1 MTSPKTTFTENI
13 LRYKESLAML
23 QKKYTFWSTIRVV
36 FFVAALVLL
45 LYFANDRNIAFA
57 IYTMVLFPILFGVLI
72 KVHNNIAFLRQQSQ
86 NLLKIN
92 EDELKRQKNELKEFD
107 TGEEFQNPL
116 HAYTTDLDIF
126 GRHSIFQLLNRTTT
140 TGARAL
146 LAKYLLKPS
155 DSALILQRQEAV
167 KELSLKNEWRQDF
180 QASGM
185 HFQDE
190 ESDVNALVSW
200 LDQPELLKN
209 KALYQVLQIVMSL
222 VAIACMVAYF
232 NDFSVYYLI
241 GALVANAFILKTVS
255 TAAKETMEQTEKAM
269 KALKAYA
276 VLIQKVEL
284 TKFESTYLKDLK
296 NVFSHSDFKASKA
309 IKKLDGILS
318 NLESRANL
326 FYWILNTVLL
336 LDILWLLKAEEW
348 KSQNRENAS
357 LWFDTINKFEV
368 INSLAGFAFA
378 NPDYVFP
385 EICDKDFKLSATS
398 LAHPL
403 INSQER
409 VSNDFLMTEKGKI
422 IIITGSNMSGKSTF
436 LRTLGVNIVLALAGA
451 PVCASKMNT
460 SILQVFTSMRTID
473 NLEESVSSFYAE
485 LKRLKQL
492 LDLLEENNQ
501 PILFM
506 LDEILK
512 GTNSQDRHNGAT
524 SLIKQLSELK
534 AFGLVSTHDLAL
546 GKLSAEMNNV
556 ENFSF
561 NSIIEGDEIIFDYK
575 LHDGICK
582 SFNASKLMEKMGIK
596 MAYGREER

>member
-1 MTSPKTTFTENI
+1 MTHPKTIFSDNI
-13 LRYKESLAML
+13 LRYKKTLETL

-36 FFVAALVLL
+36 FFITALVLL
-45 LYFANDRNIAFA
+45 LYFANDRNIELA
-57 IYTMVLFPILFGVLI
+57 IYILVIFPILFGILI
-72 KVHNNIAFLRQQSQ
+72 KFHNKISFQRKQVQ
-86 NLLKIN
+86 NLLQIN
-92 EDELKRQKNELKEFD
+92 EDELKRQNNELREFD
-107 TGEEFQNPL
+107 TGEEFQNSL

-126 GRHSIFQLLNRTTT
+126 GRHSVFQLLNRTTT

-146 LAKYLLKPS
+146 LAKWLINSS
-155 DSALILQRQEAV
+155 DSDIVAQRQEAV
-167 KELSLKNEWRQDF
+167 KELSSNNEWRQEF

-190 ESDVNALVSW
+190 ESNVNALLAW
-200 LDQPELLKN
+200 LEQPDLIKN
-209 KALYQVLQIVMSL
+209 RRPYQLIQIIMPL
-222 VAIACMVAYF
+222 VAITCLVAYF
-232 NDFSVYYLI
+232 YDFSVYYLI
-241 GALVANAFILKTVS
+241 GAMVVNSLILKTIFAVAND
-255 TAAKETMEQTEKAM
+255 TTEQTEKGI

-276 VLIQKVEL
+276 VLIDSVEE

-296 NVFSHSDFKASKA
+296 YVFNHTDFKASKA
-309 IKKLDGILS
+309 IKKLEGILS

-326 FYWILNTVLL
+326 FYWILNTMLL
-336 LDILWLLKAEEW
+336 LDILWLLKADKW
-348 KSQNRENAS
+348 KDQNKENAS
-357 LWFDTINKFEV
+357 LWFEAINKFEV
-368 INSLAGFAFA
+368 LNSLAGFGFA
-378 NPDYVFP
+378 NPDYIFP
-385 EICDKDFKLSATS
+385 DIIDEDFELSATS

-403 INSQER
+403 INSEVR
-409 VSNDFLMTEKGKI
+409 VSNNFSMSKKGKI

-451 PVCASKMNT
+451 PVCASKMST
-460 SILQVFTSMRTID
+460 SLLQVFTSMRTID

-546 GKLSAEMNNV
+546 GKLSSEMNNV
-556 ENFSF
+556 TNFSF

-596 MAYGREER
+596 MIYD

>member
-1 MTSPKTTFTENI
+1 MTQPKTIFSDNIARYTERLDI
-13 LRYKESLAML
+13 LQR
-23 QKKYTFWSTIRVV
+23 KYTFWSTIRVV
-36 FFVAALVLL
+36 FFIAALVLL
-45 LYFANDRNIAFA
+45 LYFANDRNIELA
-57 IYTMVLFPILFGVLI
+57 IYTLVVFPILFAVLV
-72 KVHNNIAFLRQQSQ
+72 KFHNKIAFRRKQVQ
-86 NLLKIN
+86 NLLQIN
-92 EDELKRQKNELKEFD
+92 KDELKRQKNELKEFD
-107 TGEEFQNPL
+107 TGREFQNPL
-116 HAYTTDLDIF
+116 HSYTTDLDIF

-146 LAKYLLKPS
+146 LAKWLIKS
-155 DSALILQRQEAV
+155 TDGNAILQRQEAV
-167 KELSLKNEWRQDF
+167 KELHPKNEWRQEF

-190 ESDVNALVSW
+190 ESNVNALLEW
-200 LDQPELLKN
+200 LAQPDLLRN
-209 KALYQVLQIVMSL
+209 KLLYQALQIIMSL
-222 VAIACMVAYF
+222 VAITCLVGYF

-241 GALVANAFILKTVS
+241 GALAVNSLILKTVFA
-255 TAAKETMEQTEKAM
+255 AAKDTTEQTEMAS

-276 VLIQKVEL
+276 VLIHKVEV
-284 TKFESTYLKDLK
+284 TEFESVYLKDLK
-296 NVFSHSDFKASKA
+296 YVFNHADFKASKA
-309 IKKLDGILS
+309 IKMLDRILS

-326 FYWILNTVLL
+326 FYWILNTMFL
-336 LDILWLLKAEEW
+336 LDIIWLLRADKW
-348 KSQNRENAS
+348 KNQNKENAS
-357 LWFDTINKFEV
+357 LWFEAINKFEA
-368 INSLAGFAFA
+368 INSLAGFSFA
-378 NPDYVFP
+378 NPDYIFP
-385 EICDKDFKLSATS
+385 GISEKEFELSATS

-403 INSQER
+403 INSDER
-409 VSNDFLMTEKGKI
+409 ISNDFLMTEKGKI

-460 SILQVFTSMRTID
+460 SLLQVFTSMRTID

-546 GKLSAEMNNV
+546 GKLSTEMNNV

-596 MAYGREER
+596 MVYD